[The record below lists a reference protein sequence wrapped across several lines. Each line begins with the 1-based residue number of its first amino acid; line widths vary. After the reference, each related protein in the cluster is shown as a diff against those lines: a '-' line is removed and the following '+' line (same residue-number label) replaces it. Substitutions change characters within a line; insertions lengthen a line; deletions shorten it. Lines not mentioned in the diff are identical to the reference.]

1 MWQGDVGLGDALII
15 SLTGMLVVMFE
26 LMIIALFIVLLSKI
40 IGMFGKKKNNTVKDE
55 KKAVPPVQAP
65 AAQEQQTGTDSSGEI
80 AFEGISSEEAAV
92 IMSAVSAESGT
103 PLDKIKFKS
112 IKKI

>member
-1 MWQGDVGLGDALII
+1 MWHGDVNLGDAFVI

-26 LMIIALFIVLLSKI
+26 LMIIALFIVLLSKVI
-40 IGMFGKKKNNTVKDE
+40 RVFNKRKQTAE
-55 KKAVPPVQAP
+55 KKEIKGPAPTPP
-65 AAQEQQTGTDSSGEI
+65 AASAEEQTGTDSSGEI
-80 AFEGISSEEAAV
+80 SFEGLSSEEAAV

-103 PLDKIKFKS
+103 PLDRIKFKS